1 MIRDCMLLNVFLLL
15 VVFASGTS
23 LNGQNR
29 QKETEPTNE
38 RVIRRQYEL
47 LNGGDFQ
54 AASQDFAES
63 SKHQGQV
70 VSRENRLRVLQ
81 DIYTTFPDYKLKI
94 VDLVA
99 KGDNVIIRCI
109 VSGTHKGIQKM
120 TVNGNLLMGV
130 PPTNKF
136 FEAQHIHWYK
146 LRDGKIIEH
155 FATRDD
161 IGMTRQLGL
170 LPPTGLPKSN

>member
-1 MIRDCMLLNVFLLL
+1 MFRSQIVLIVLYTIA
-15 VVFASGTS
+15 VFASTSS
-23 LNGQNR
+23 LNGQSK
-29 QKETEPTNE
+29 QTETEITNE
-38 RVIRRQYEL
+38 RVIRRQYQL
-47 LNGGDFQ
+47 LNQGDFQ
-54 AASQDFAES
+54 GAAQDFAET

-70 VSRENRLRVLQ
+70 VSRENRLRVLR
-81 DIYTTFPDYKLKI
+81 DIYTTFPDYKLNI

-99 KGDNVIIRCI
+99 SGDDVIIRA
-109 VSGTHKGIQKM
+109 VASGTHKGIQQM
-120 TVNGNLLMGV
+120 AVNGNLLIGAT
-130 PPTNKF
+130 PTNKR

-146 LRDGKIIEH
+146 LRDGKIVEH

>member
-1 MIRDCMLLNVFLLL
+1 MRVVAFVLFLGAAFSSLSA
-15 VVFASGTS
+15 VSGQVNSTV
-23 LNGQNR
+23 
-29 QKETEPTNE
+29 TERTNE
-38 RVIRRQYEL
+38 QIMRRQYES
-47 LNGGDFQ
+47 LNRGDFQ

-63 SKHQGQV
+63 SKHQGQL

-81 DIYTTFPDYKLKI
+81 DIYTTFPDYKLTI

-99 KGDNVIIRCI
+99 KGDDVIIRSI
-109 VSGTHKGIQKM
+109 ASGTHKGVQRM
-120 TVNGNLLMGV
+120 TVNGNLLMGAA
-130 PPTNKF
+130 PTNKH

-146 LRDGKIIEH
+146 LQNGKIVEH